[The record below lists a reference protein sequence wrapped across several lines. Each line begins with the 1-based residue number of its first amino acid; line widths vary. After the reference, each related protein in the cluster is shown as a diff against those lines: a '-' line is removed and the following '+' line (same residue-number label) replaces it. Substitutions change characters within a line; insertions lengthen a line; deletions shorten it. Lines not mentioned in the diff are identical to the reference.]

1 MKKALQLVL
10 LSLFFQLSAAAQ
22 NVKIT
27 QNGLNPSIA
36 TQWENVATELGYNV
50 STVPRSI
57 LDDNSFFSTTDIL
70 IISGGTDSYTVAQ
83 LNVVKDFLASGKS
96 VYLQGEYLTTYSN
109 NQFFSQIIASYGDSF
124 TWTGT
129 VDGQLGGANM
139 TIVGSLSYLNNSIT
153 SLPYFWYGAT
163 GVSTS
168 TRLIPFVYNG
178 TQPLGW
184 MYNPVNASY
193 GRLMLITDQDWIGNV
208 GLYPAVANLMKNI
221 LYHLKNKTEGDMNYT
236 PPVVPTNGIVY
247 VKKGGTGW
255 GKSWTGSLPELADAL
270 RAAKRNTNIKEIWVA
285 GGTYKPLYS
294 PEDGANFGTNKGS
307 DNAFLMAK
315 DVKIYGGFAGAE
327 TQLGQRDW
335 RLNPTVLSGEI
346 QDDANMTN
354 NVYHVVIAAGDVGSA
369 TLDGFTVTQGAA
381 YNGTANLTV
390 NGASLEKRFAGG
402 IYNSNSSPLI
412 KNCIITNNSGYFA
425 SGFGSKDGSPVLVN
439 TLISKNK
446 NIYNSYSNAFSISSG
461 SPKLI
466 NVSIVGNE
474 GTFPILSSGAGELYN
489 SIVWGNTVFGS
500 APSLS
505 NMTIKNSFVQKE
517 AIGGTGLG
525 ADPQFVDA
533 ATGNFS
539 LQASSPA
546 IGAGD
551 NSLYTGNL
559 NTDKDLLG
567 NPRLTGTQIDL
578 GAYESLVQNQTI
590 TTSNIAKTYGDVAFE
605 PGATASSGLTVTYVS
620 ADNSIAE
627 AFQDAADANKWKLK
641 IKKAG
646 TVNITASQA
655 GNGAFSPA
663 PDAIFSLTINQKPVT
678 VSLKSSAVFTKVY
691 DAGTAGIMQ
700 ATDLMLA
707 NGDVVNGDD
716 VQLSL
721 SSATAQYD
729 TKDVGTAKTI
739 TLPIASVVLAGA
751 QAGNYKVANISDL
764 SNATAAITPKPLTI
778 TANNFSKVYDG
789 FGYSGGNGVSY
800 SAFALG
806 EDPTVLSGTLA
817 YGGTSQGAI
826 NTGNYVI
833 VPSGLSSPN
842 YTISYANGQLTIS
855 LNNVNVLTF
864 NAQTTGSTLAKT
876 YGDADINASAIASS
890 GLTATYQSSNP
901 AVATVNA
908 SGQVSLLQTGTA
920 TITVNQAGDA
930 NYGAAS
936 PIAFQVQVAKKLLT
950 VTANDFS
957 KTYDGVAYTGGNGVS
972 YNGFANGETSSV
984 LGGTL
989 VYGGTSQGALNT
1001 GNYSIT
1007 PSGLTSTNY
1016 DFDYKNGTLSIIQS
1030 GANVITF
1037 NSQVA
1042 GATQQLTYGNAAIDA
1057 SAIASSGLSVSYASN
1072 NPAVASV
1079 NASGQ
1084 VQILAAGTAII
1095 TASQPGDGN
1104 HTPATPVS
1112 FTINVQQKAL
1122 TITANNFNKVYDGQV
1137 YATGNGVAYNGFVNG
1152 ENEQSLQGSLSYTGT
1167 AIGAKNVGSYFI
1179 TPGGYTSG
1187 NYAITYQDG
1196 SLTITKATLSL
1207 TADAKTKVYGT
1218 ADPALT
1224 YTSSGLING
1233 DAFTGALARATGEN
1247 VGAYIINQGTLTAG
1261 NNYTISYVQANL
1273 TISNKTLSIV
1283 AQAKTKI
1290 YGDADP
1296 ALTYISSGLVGTDVI
1311 TGSLTRATGENIG
1324 TYAISQG
1331 TLTAGNNYTIS
1342 YVPANLTINNKTLSI
1357 VAQAKTKVYG
1367 DADPA
1372 LTYTSS
1378 GLVGADVI
1386 TGSLTRAT
1394 GENVGAYGISQGTL
1408 TAGNNYTVSYVP
1420 TNLSITKA
1428 PLLITANNSV
1438 MCQNS
1443 NLPNFSVVY
1452 SGFKNGDTEN
1462 SLSTKPTV
1470 GTTANSN
1477 SSAGVYVLSPAGAVS
1492 VNYNISYAT
1501 GSLTINAL
1509 PIVAINSNK
1518 GLSISKGETLSLTA
1532 TGGGSY
1538 SWTMANGI
1546 ISGQQAAVLNIRPSQ
1561 TTTYTVTVTNASGCS
1576 QTASITIEVRD
1587 DFQAVQ
1593 ATNILTPNGDGV
1605 NDLWVVANIDAYPN
1619 NTVQVFDRAGRILF
1633 TKKGYNNTWDGT
1645 VNGQPLAEG
1654 TYYYIIDFGTDKLKQ
1669 KGFITLIRQQ

>member
-1 MKKALQLVL
+1 MLKPKGQTKYSSYHYSFGHRRHGFDLAAFLLSHNKNLNMKKALQFVL

-27 QNGLNPSIA
+27 QNGLNPAIA

-163 GVSTS
+163 GISTS

-193 GRLMLITDQDWIGNV
+193 GRLILITDQDWIGNV

-236 PPVVPTNGIVY
+236 TPVAPTNGIVY

-327 TQLGQRDW
+327 TQLSQRDW

-517 AIGGTGLG
+517 AVGGTGLG

-539 LQASSPA
+539 LQAGSPA
-546 IGAGD
+546 IDAGD

-590 TTSNIAKTYGDVAFE
+590 TVSNIAKTYGDVAFE

-663 PDAIFSLTINQKPVT
+663 PDVPFTLTIQPKALTVTATGNNKIYDATNTAT
-678 VSLKSSAVFTKVY
+678 VSLGSNALAGDDLTLAYTSATFNDKTVANGKPVSVSGISLSGTDAANYTFNTTAVTTANITPFALVVTTTGNNKIYDATNTATVNLSSNAFAGDAVTLAYTSATFNDKTVASGKAVSVSGISLSGTDAGNYTFNTAASTTANITPFALTVSATGNDKVY
-691 DAGTAGIMQ
+691 DATNNATVNLSSNAFAGDAVTLAYTSATFNEKTVASGKAVSVSGISLFGTDATNYTFNTTASTTANITPFALTVSATGNDKVYDATNNATVTLASNAFAGDAVTLAYTS
-700 ATDLMLA
+700 ATFNDKTVA
-707 NGDVVNGDD
+707 SGKTVSVSGI
-716 VQLSL
+716 SL
-721 SSATAQYD
+721 SGTDAGDYTFNTAASTTANITPFALTVSATGNDKVYD
-729 TKDVGTAKTI
+729 ATNNATVNLSSNTFAGDAVTLAYTSATFNDKTVASGKTVSVSGISLSGTD
-739 TLPIASVVLAGA
+739 
-751 QAGNYKVANISDL
+751 AGNYTFNTTASTMANVTPFALTISASANDKIYNGNADAAVTL
-764 SNATAAITPKPLTI
+764 SHNGFAGDVIALIYTAASFDNRNVGNGKPVSISGISLSGADAGNYTLGTTATTTAAITP
-778 TANNFSKVYDG
+778 
-789 FGYSGGNGVSY
+789 
-800 SAFALG
+800 
-806 EDPTVLSGTLA
+806 
-817 YGGTSQGAI
+817 
-826 NTGNYVI
+826 
-833 VPSGLSSPN
+833 
-842 YTISYANGQLTIS
+842 
-855 LNNVNVLTF
+855 
-864 NAQTTGSTLAKT
+864 
-876 YGDADINASAIASS
+876 
-890 GLTATYQSSNP
+890 
-901 AVATVNA
+901 
-908 SGQVSLLQTGTA
+908 
-920 TITVNQAGDA
+920 
-930 NYGAAS
+930 
-936 PIAFQVQVAKKLLT
+936 
-950 VTANDFS
+950 
-957 KTYDGVAYTGGNGVS
+957 
-972 YNGFANGETSSV
+972 
-984 LGGTL
+984 
-989 VYGGTSQGALNT
+989 
-1001 GNYSIT
+1001 
-1007 PSGLTSTNY
+1007 
-1016 DFDYKNGTLSIIQS
+1016 
-1030 GANVITF
+1030 
-1037 NSQVA
+1037 
-1042 GATQQLTYGNAAIDA
+1042 
-1057 SAIASSGLSVSYASN
+1057 
-1072 NPAVASV
+1072 
-1079 NASGQ
+1079 
-1084 VQILAAGTAII
+1084 
-1095 TASQPGDGN
+1095 
-1104 HTPATPVS
+1104 
-1112 FTINVQQKAL
+1112 
-1122 TITANNFNKVYDGQV
+1122 
-1137 YATGNGVAYNGFVNG
+1137 
-1152 ENEQSLQGSLSYTGT
+1152 
-1167 AIGAKNVGSYFI
+1167 
-1179 TPGGYTSG
+1179 
-1187 NYAITYQDG
+1187 
-1196 SLTITKATLSL
+1196 ATL
-1207 TADAKTKVYGT
+1207 
-1218 ADPALT
+1218 
-1224 YTSSGLING
+1224 N
-1233 DAFTGALARATGEN
+1233 
-1247 VGAYIINQGTLTAG
+1247 
-1261 NNYTISYVQANL
+1261 
-1273 TISNKTLSIV
+1273 IV
-1283 AQAKTKI
+1283 AQAKTKT

-1296 ALTYISSGLVGTDVI
+1296 ALTYIPTGLIGTDAIV
-1311 TGSLTRATGENIG
+1311 GSLGRTAGENVNSYPI
-1324 TYAISQG
+1324 TQG
-1331 TLTAGNNYTIS
+1331 TLSAGTNYVLTFTG
-1342 YVPANLTINNKTLSI
+1342 ATLTIN
-1357 VAQAKTKVYG
+1357 
-1367 DADPA
+1367 
-1372 LTYTSS
+1372 
-1378 GLVGADVI
+1378 
-1386 TGSLTRAT
+1386 RAT
-1394 GENVGAYGISQGTL
+1394 LTVTAANAARCFGQG
-1408 TAGNNYTVSYVP
+1408 N
-1420 TNLSITKA
+1420 
-1428 PLLITANNSV
+1428 
-1438 MCQNS
+1438 
-1443 NLPNFSVVY
+1443 PNFTLNY
-1452 SGFKNGDTEN
+1452 SGFKLSDNEN
-1462 SLSTKPTV
+1462 SLAIKPQG
-1470 GTTANSN
+1470 GTIATA
-1477 SSAGVYVLSPAGAVS
+1477 SSAAGNYPITVSGGTSANYTFVYVNGNLR
-1492 VNYNISYAT
+1492 ID
-1501 GSLTINAL
+1501 AL
-1509 PIVAINSNK
+1509 PTIAITPSRQGVIGK
-1518 GLSISKGETLSLTA
+1518 GLSLQLAA
-1532 TGGGSY
+1532 TGGNNY
-1538 SWTMANGI
+1538 SWANAQGI
-1546 ISGQQAAVLNIRPSQ
+1546 VSGQNSATLTIRP
-1561 TTTYTVTVTNASGCS
+1561 TTNTIYTVTVTNANGCS
-1576 QTASITIEVRD
+1576 STMSYAVTVADDLSILK
-1587 DFQAVQ
+1587 
-1593 ATNILTPNGDGV
+1593 ATNLLSPNGDGV
-1605 NDLWVVANIDAYPN
+1605 NDVWKVDNIDMYPQA
-1619 NTVQVFDRAGRILF
+1619 VVRIFDKAGRIVY
-1633 TKKGYNNTWDGT
+1633 TKKGYDNTWDGT
-1645 VNGQPLAEG
+1645 YNGQPLAEN
-1654 TYYYIIDFGTDKLKQ
+1654 TYYYTIDLGGGRALR
-1669 KGFITLIRQQ
+1669 GYITLVRDR